1 MYKPTE
7 GPIRIRFGRTRTGFR
22 LHAMLGLDERCVVVC
37 RLDVSSQSDRRNRME
52 RLMGAIFDAGWT
64 LSHQ

>member
-1 MYKPTE
+1 
-7 GPIRIRFGRTRTGFR
+7 
-22 LHAMLGLDERCVVVC
+22 MLGLDERCVVVC